1 MDIFSWLKMKNYFK
15 NIIFGI
21 NSAVVWKKKLIGNP
35 FTIKKFLKTKIKS
48 YDNEDSDF

>member
-1 MDIFSWLKMKNYFK
+1 M
-15 NIIFGI
+15 
-21 NSAVVWKKKLIGNP
+21 KKKLIGNP